1 MICLGQKQYSEL
13 SGLLGMLNLVFNDN
27 YLTATEKRER
37 LANEFHIEITPE
49 LEKGVADMCNLS
61 AGIERQGIEKGIEKG
76 IEQGHLK
83 TVLNTLR
90 RYIRRQLPISADVLA
105 DIAEDNEMTVEKVRT
120 IAKDN
125 GISLS

>member
-1 MICLGQKQYSEL
+1 MAE
-13 SGLLGMLNLVFNDN
+13 
-27 YLTATEKRER
+27 
-37 LANEFHIEITPE
+37 
-49 LEKGVADMCNLS
+49 MCNLS
-61 AGIERQGIEKGIEKG
+61 AGIERQGIEKGR
-76 IEQGHLK
+76 LK